1 MKKITTYCVIALA
14 TIPIHLSAT
23 LANQLPQSQVVQ
35 DAFLGCA
42 NPEYPFIEKRFWP
55 TQTSALAIDIQS
67 NGVVLLKENVK
78 IPIDGGTLSAQ
89 SASYDSNSQSVQE
102 IQQGSLYYLDSY
114 FQFQSGS
121 LNGQSKNFSFVDGKS
136 YLAQRNLLI
145 EYESLTGEFGTN
157 LLFNDARLTSCLDPL
172 SGWQISGKTIAI
184 NESSQRG
191 YVKDL
196 SLHVRN
202 KKVLKLPYFPFTTSS
217 ERLSGF
223 LEPDIGITS
232 DGLDLYA
239 PYFLVLS
246 GKSDITM
253 APRLLRDRG
262 VGLEVNYRYLTRD
275 NLNNYLDLMY
285 FPGDKK
291 AKKYYA
297 LNDARWAFKL
307 KDSRQW
313 HNINGEISWAKSSDP
328 MVLLDLP
335 SSLTSVANQQDH
347 YLPQSIKVSTNVN
360 NLSISI
366 ARQGYQSLNPFLSGG
381 YVKEPE
387 VELAYQ
393 SFIGPLSYFGRILYS
408 DFDANQKNYNSFTG
422 STNLI
427 TGSRTVAE
435 IGSSSRH
442 QVGFLNIALNGSVIT
457 KKYSLNTTSNELN
470 SSTIP
475 SFDATFSATARQVM
489 PQGVSLITPSLS
501 YARTNYQDQS
511 LDPVFDLHIRSGHY
525 LGPHNK
531 DIFFGKDRVAD
542 QEYVLAQ
549 IKWQA
554 HLNNRHRVLFQLTK
568 KNELQASKV
577 FNQML
582 GLDLKPD
589 QRTGLKAQW
598 DGLQTNA
605 VIEINYSHI
614 TNQTNFMNAYYEI
627 QLQETQ
633 LSVSRKFRRQVP
645 LLGRVNELD
654 YGEVTLDHNLAQGYR
669 FLAGI
674 SKDLS
679 SNKNLA
685 SYFGIGYENCCVAL
699 KLFASDKRLSK
710 YDFLNAV
717 SLDVEAQAWEN
728 MISIENKSRINFE
741 FELKGITGSKTQLN
755 KFFSSTFANF

>member
-1 MKKITTYCVIALA
+1 MKKITNYCVIALA
-14 TIPIHLSAT
+14 TIPINLSAT
-23 LANQLPQSQVVQ
+23 LANELPQNPVAK
-35 DAFLGCA
+35 DASLGCA
-42 NPEYPFIEKRFWP
+42 NPQYPFIEKRFWP
-55 TQTSALAIDIQS
+55 TQTSALAVDIQA
-67 NGVVLLKENVK
+67 NGVVLLKENVE

-89 SASYDSNSQSVQE
+89 SASYDSNTQSAQE
-102 IQQGSLYYLDSY
+102 IKQGSLYYLDSY

-145 EYESLTGEFGTN
+145 EYESLTGEFGAD
-157 LLFNDARLTSCLDPL
+157 LMFNNARLTSCLDPL

-196 SLHVRN
+196 SLHVGN
-202 KKVLKLPYFPFTTSS
+202 KKVLKLPYFPFTTSAA
-217 ERLSGF
+217 RLSGF

-232 DGLDLYA
+232 DGLDLYT

-246 GKSDITM
+246 AKSDITI

-262 VGLEVNYRYLTRD
+262 VGLEVNYRYLTRG

-285 FPGDKK
+285 FPDDKK
-291 AKKYYA
+291 AKKNYA
-297 LNDARWAFKL
+297 MNDARWAFKL

-313 HNINGEISWAKSSDP
+313 HNINGEINWAKSSDS

-335 SSLTSVANQQDH
+335 SSLTNVANQRDH
-347 YLPQSIKVSTNVN
+347 YLPQSIKVSANFD

-381 YVKEPE
+381 YIKEPE

-393 SFIGPLSYFGRILYS
+393 SFFGPVSYFGKILYS
-408 DFDANQKNYNSFTG
+408 DFDTNQKVYNSFTD
-422 STNLI
+422 SNKLI
-427 TGSRTVAE
+427 TGSRTIAE

-442 QVGFLNIALNGSVIT
+442 QIGILNVAFNGSVTT
-457 KKYSLNTTSNELN
+457 KKYTLN
-470 SSTIP
+470 SRSNASNAHTIP
-475 SFDATFSATARQVM
+475 SFGATFSATARRVM

-511 LDPVFDLHIRSGHY
+511 LDPVFDLHIRSQHY
-525 LGPHNK
+525 LGSHNQ

-542 QEYVLAQ
+542 QEYVLAK

-554 HLNNRHRVLFQLTK
+554 QLNNNRQVFFQVTK
-568 KNELQASKV
+568 KNELQASRV

-582 GLDLKPD
+582 KLNLKPD
-589 QRTGLKAQW
+589 QQSGLKAQW
-598 DGLQTNA
+598 DGVQTNA
-605 VIEINYSHI
+605 VIEVNHSDQS
-614 TNQTNFMNAYYEI
+614 NQINFMNAYYKI

-633 LSVSRKFRRQVP
+633 LSASRKFRRQVP
-645 LLGRVNELD
+645 FLGRVNELD
-654 YGEVTLDHNLAQGYR
+654 YGEVTLEHNIAQGYR

-679 SNKNLA
+679 NNKNLA
-685 SYFGIGYENCCVAL
+685 SYFGIGYENCCVAF

-710 YDFLNAV
+710 YNFFNGISSDV
-717 SLDVEAQAWEN
+717 STKAWEN

-741 FELKGITGSKTQLN
+741 FELKGITGSRTQLN